1 MESQAI
7 SGILLRTCHRDVR
20 ILFMPCFYPSLRYS
34 SSVFA
39 DTLVSTVS
47 LDKFEVVLSPETD

>member
-7 SGILLRTCHRDVR
+7 FGILIRTCHQDVS

-39 DTLVSTVS
+39 DTLVSAYS